1 MPDLSW
7 LSLPLAI
14 ALTAIAAVAVL
25 LPRFV
30 WRLWL
35 TAVRSLDSNFLR
47 SLLATLGVL
56 IGVSSVVACMSIME
70 GFSNDFQR
78 RFKSLGA
85 NVMYVSPTSVR
96 IAGREAGSAQTLKL
110 EDMDTLQR
118 ELAADIDLIAPEAV
132 GGAVVKYFDKAEPT
146 AMIIATSDAYFEIN
160 DYKPVA
166 GRVFT
171 RSESRDETQYL
182 AILGHGVAET
192 LFGAGG
198 GVGQSIKIRDVGYRV
213 IGVMEKRGN
222 MGFLNVDKAAFI
234 PISTGL
240 KRFFNRDY
248 LDRLT
253 VAVTDTD
260 QAEQVEKRIKPV
272 MRKAHRIRAGE
283 KDDFDTFRSDQMME
297 NVQQIML
304 IWKAVFYSIAGISLV
319 VGGIGIMNIMLVSVT
334 ERTREIG
341 VRMAVGAR
349 RGDILL
355 QFLAEALIIS
365 LLGGGFGLLLGVMF
379 ADILENVLKE
389 TGMFKIEITPFV
401 IVTAI
406 GTSTVVGIFSG
417 IYPAFKASRLDPV
430 VALRYE

>member
-1 MPDLSW
+1 
-7 LSLPLAI
+7 
-14 ALTAIAAVAVL
+14 
-25 LPRFV
+25 
-30 WRLWL
+30 
-35 TAVRSLDSNFLR
+35 
-47 SLLATLGVL
+47 
-56 IGVSSVVACMSIME
+56 ME

-85 NVMYVSPTSVR
+85 NVMYVSPASVK
-96 IAGREAGSAQTLKL
+96 IGGREAGSAQTLKL
-110 EDMDTLQR
+110 EDMDTLKR
-118 ELAADIDLIAPEAV
+118 ELAADVEKIAPEAV
-132 GGAVVKYFDKAEPT
+132 GGAVIKYFQKSEPAT
-146 AMIIATSDAYFEIN
+146 MVIATSDAYFEVN
-160 DYKPVA
+160 DYKPAA
-166 GRVFT
+166 GRIFT
-171 RSESRDETQYL
+171 PSESRDETQYV

-192 LFGAGG
+192 LFGGG
-198 GVGQSIKIRDVGYRV
+198 GAIGQTVKIRDIGYRV
-213 IGVMEKRGN
+213 VGVMEKRGN
-222 MGFLNVDKAAFI
+222 LGFMNVDKAAFI
-234 PISTGL
+234 PIATGL

-253 VAVTDTD
+253 VAIQDSN
-260 QAEQVEKRIKPV
+260 QADEMEKRIKPI

-283 KDDFDTFRSDQMME
+283 KDDFETFRSDQMME
-297 NVQQIML
+297 TVTEVML
-304 IWKAVFYSIAGISLV
+304 IWKAVFYSIAGISLL

-401 IVTAI
+401 ITTAI
-406 GTSTVVGIFSG
+406 GTSTIVGIFSG